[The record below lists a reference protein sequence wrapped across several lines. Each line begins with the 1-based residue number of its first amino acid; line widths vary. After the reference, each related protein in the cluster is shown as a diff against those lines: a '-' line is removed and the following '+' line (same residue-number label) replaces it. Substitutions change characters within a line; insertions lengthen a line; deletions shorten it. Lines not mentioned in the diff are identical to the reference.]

1 MTSLDALRSG
11 LTLPPA
17 GGIVGGGRSELGA
30 EEPAKADS
38 SFAETLH
45 KAVRE
50 VSELQQDAHDKAMA
64 LARGEPVQVH
74 DVLIAMGKS
83 EIAFNLAL
91 EVRNRLL
98 QAWETLART
107 AV

>member
-1 MTSLDALRSG
+1 MTGFDLPGMGLVGLQGPGRDARGSG
-11 LTLPPA
+11 ELEGA
-17 GGIVGGGRSELGA
+17 GGP
-30 EEPAKADS
+30 EPT
-38 SFAETLH
+38 FAETLH
-45 KAVRE
+45 RALRQ
-50 VSELQQDAHDKAMA
+50 VSDLQQDADDKALA

-74 DVLIAMGKS
+74 EVLIAMGKS

>member
-1 MTSLDALRSG
+1 MTGFDAISPRLVG
-11 LTLPPA
+11 WQPA
-17 GGIVGGGRSELGA
+17 
-30 EEPAKADS
+30 EPNDPEQPSAKAGD
-38 SFAETLH
+38 FRATLSR
-45 KAVRE
+45 AVRE
-50 VSELQQDAHDKAMA
+50 VAELQQDAHDKAMA

>member
-1 MTSLDALRSG
+1 MTGIDAFRG
-11 LTLPPA
+11 ALPELPT
-17 GGIVGGGRSELGA
+17 VGGRGA
-30 EEPAKADS
+30 KIGDGESPAAEGADFSATLHEAVRQVSALQADADAKA
-38 SFAETLH
+38 L
-45 KAVRE
+45 
-50 VSELQQDAHDKAMA
+50 A

-91 EVRNRLL
+91 EVRNRLI